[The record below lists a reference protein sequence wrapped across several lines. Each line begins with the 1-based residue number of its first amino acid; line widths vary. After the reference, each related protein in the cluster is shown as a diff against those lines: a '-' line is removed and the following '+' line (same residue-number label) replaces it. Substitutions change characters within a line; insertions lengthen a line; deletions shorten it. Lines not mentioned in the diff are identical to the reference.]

1 MCRTAFQLENMH
13 SLDSSR
19 EADNGEE
26 EAICVEVFEHALNR
40 LAVDAERDTGSAE
53 IQTTAHH
60 VVGAEQVLI
69 GGADRP
75 SNAAC
80 TSANTRQQSRS
91 HESENVAEREQLS

>member
-1 MCRTAFQLENMH
+1 MH

-26 EAICVEVFEHALNR
+26 EAICVEVLKHALNR
-40 LAVDAERDTGSAE
+40 LAINTERDTGSAE

-60 VVGAEQVLI
+60 IVVTKQMLI
-69 GGADRP
+69 RGADCP

-80 TSANTRQQSRS
+80 TSANTQQQSHS
-91 HESENVAEREQLS
+91 QESVKTDRCLAS